1 MFIKAREHVISIN
14 HFPFVNSN
22 SYLPN
27 TNHVHVYKYY
37 FWSAAKTHSWKGSA
51 GTEGLCSC
59 AYNHEN
65 ILAGNKPQ
73 LSLRN
78 KNAQ

>member
-1 MFIKAREHVISIN
+1 MCTCTKTTIFDQQLRPIPEKA
-14 HFPFVNSN
+14 
-22 SYLPN
+22 
-27 TNHVHVYKYY
+27 
-37 FWSAAKTHSWKGSA
+37 A

>member
-1 MFIKAREHVISIN
+1 MLFQSITSRFWIPTHTCQIQIMCTCTKTIFDQQLRPIPEKA
-14 HFPFVNSN
+14 
-22 SYLPN
+22 
-27 TNHVHVYKYY
+27 
-37 FWSAAKTHSWKGSA
+37 A
-51 GTEGLCSC
+51 GMEGLYSC

-65 ILAGNKPQ
+65 VLAGNKPQ